1 MFTPRHFAET
11 DLAGLDALVARDAFA
26 TLVTV
31 DAGAPAITHL
41 PVLYARDGDA
51 VELRGH
57 WSRANAQHRGAPDR
71 ALAIVHG
78 PHAYVSPAWYADKAA
93 AARVPTWNYAVAH
106 LHGPLEVI
114 DDAAFVAQV
123 VADLSERHEKAIGSD
138 WRYEADNPD
147 HVVQLK
153 GIVGFRIRVDAIE
166 LKFKLNQNHPAANV
180 RGAAAALAGSARE
193 ADREVSAL
201 MLDRLARRVEG
212 ESA

>member
-1 MFTPRHFAET
+1 MFTPRHFAEA
-11 DLAGLDALVARDAFA
+11 DVAGLDALVARDPFA

-31 DAGAPAITHL
+31 RDGAPSVTHL

-57 WSRANAQHRGAPDR
+57 WSRANPQWRDGAAR

-78 PHAYVSPAWYADKAA
+78 PHAYVSPSWYPDKAA

-106 LHGPLEVI
+106 LHGALDVI

-123 VADLSERHEKAIGSD
+123 VADLSTRHESAIGGD
-138 WRYEADNPD
+138 WRYEPDNAG

-153 GIVGFRIRVDAIE
+153 GIVGFRLRVDAIE

-180 RGAAAALAGSARE
+180 RGAAAALAAGPRD
-193 ADREVSAL
+193 ADREIAAL
-201 MLDRLARRVEG
+201 MLDRLARRPPG
-212 ESA
+212 DAA